1 MPTDDLKVK
10 VDIEPKE
17 LDARFDNTPFKN
29 IDEPG
34 VYNTPTKAVPLP
46 PTEIGIDVDKQFF
59 EDILEA
65 NKMSELDISAIQSFS
80 QLAQTRD
87 QLYTLL
93 DNMAEDPTIA
103 AVLRDYAD
111 DATEL
116 NEDGKIVWAES
127 SDSNCAKMVTFLLD
141 TMNVD
146 KYIYQWVKGLCRY
159 GDVYFRLFRK
169 SELEDPLFTNVEESE
184 PDKFDDFV
192 EKEMDTQK
200 KKSLN
205 EDVIFKAYS
214 KNDHYCHY
222 IEMMPNPAEN
232 FELTRH
238 GKTFGYIKADVSSS
252 VQANNNPVL
261 TSQIRYSFKRNDI
274 TVSEATE
281 YVHACLDDGT
291 SRVPESVNI
300 FLTDD
305 TSAAAPQVAYNVR
318 RGKSILYDAYQAWR
332 LLSLLE
338 NSVLLNRLTKS
349 QLIRLITIDV
359 GGMPREDAGPIM
371 RSVKQQLEQKAAI
384 NVSKYLEEYTNPG
397 PIENN
402 VYWTTR
408 NGLGNIS
415 IQNIGGEYD
424 PKSLVDLEYYRDKM
438 FGALSVPKQF
448 YGFTEDGAGFNGGTS
463 LSILSAQYAKKIK
476 HIQNAILQALT
487 DAINLMLIDKQLD
500 RYINKFQLRMTP
512 PITQD
517 ELDRRENLS
526 NRIGVVQDI
535 WNLID
540 DVNDPVIALKIKK
553 ALLSK
558 TLTDSEVIQ
567 LLQEQIDKTAQEEVE
582 TEETPTESG
591 SVESSSSSELE
602 APATETDSSK
612 SLADA
617 ISDDVLGEEE
627 TEEVAQEETILPSA
641 EDLGLDFTDNGN
653 PEFA

>member
-1 MPTDDLKVK
+1 MPSDNVK
-10 VDIEPKE
+10 IEIEPKDLGAE
-17 LDARFDNTPFKN
+17 FENTPFEN
-29 IDEPG
+29 IDSDN
-34 VYNTPTKAVPLP
+34 VYGQKTQAVPAP
-46 PTEIGIDVDKQFF
+46 GTDIGIDVDKQFF

-65 NKMSELDISAIQSFS
+65 NKTGDLDMSAIQSFT

-93 DNMAEDPTIA
+93 DNMAEDSVIA
-103 AVLRDYAD
+103 AVLRDYAG
-111 DATEL
+111 DATEM
-116 NEDGKIVWAES
+116 NEDGKIMWVES
-127 SDSNCAKMVTFLLD
+127 SDANCAKMVSFLLD

-146 KYIYQWVKGLCRY
+146 KHLYSWVSKLCKY

-169 SELEDPLFTNVEESE
+169 SELEDPLFKTVEQS
-184 PDKFDDFV
+184 PDEFDNFV
-192 EKEMDTQK
+192 EKELDPK
-200 KKSLN
+200 RKKSLN
-205 EDVIFKAYS
+205 EDVVFKTYS
-214 KNDHYCHY
+214 SNDHYSHY
-222 IEMMPNPAEN
+222 IEMVPNPAEN
-232 FELTRH
+232 FELVRH
-238 GKTFGYIKADVSSS
+238 GKTYGFIKADVNTS
-252 VQANNNPVL
+252 VFTNDNPTL
-261 TSQIRYSFKRNDI
+261 LSQIRYSFKKNDVV
-274 TVSEATE
+274 VSEATE

-291 SRVPESVNI
+291 SRVPETVDI

-305 TSAAAPQVAYNVR
+305 TSVNAPQVSYNVR
-318 RGKSILYDAYQAWR
+318 RGRSILYDAYQAWR

-359 GGMPREDAGPIM
+359 GGMPREDAVPIM
-371 RSVKQQLEQKAAI
+371 RSLKQQLEQKAAI

-408 NGLGNIS
+408 NGLGNIN

-424 PKSLVDLEYYRDKM
+424 PKSLIDLEYYRDKM

-476 HIQNAILQALT
+476 RIQNAIIQAIT

-500 RYINKFQLRMTP
+500 DYVNKFQLRMTP

-526 NRIGVVQDI
+526 NKIAVAQDT
-535 WNLID
+535 WNLLD
-540 DVNDPVIALKIKK
+540 DIEDPVIALKIKK

-558 TLTDSEVIQ
+558 TLTDAEVID
-567 LLQEQIDKTAQEEVE
+567 LLQEQIDKAKAQEEESSGSEVNE
-582 TEETPTESG
+582 ENEAPEEETGVSSTTSEPT
-591 SVESSSSSELE
+591 
-602 APATETDSSK
+602 

-617 ISDDVLGEEE
+617 IGANTEGEIEVAEEE
-627 TEEVAQEETILPSA
+627 PAAETILPSG
-641 EDLGLDFTDNGN
+641 EDLGLDFTDNNN
-653 PEFA
+653 PEFS

>member
-1 MPTDDLKVK
+1 MPSDNVKIEIKPKDLGA
-10 VDIEPKE
+10 EFE
-17 LDARFDNTPFKN
+17 NTPFEN
-29 IDEPG
+29 IDSDN
-34 VYNTPTKAVPLP
+34 VYGQKTQAVPAP
-46 PTEIGIDVDKQFF
+46 GTNIGIDVDKQFF

-65 NKMSELDISAIQSFS
+65 NKAGDLDMSAIQSFT

-93 DNMAEDPTIA
+93 DNMAEDSVIA
-103 AVLRDYAD
+103 AVLRDYAG
-111 DATEL
+111 DATEM
-116 NEDGKIVWAES
+116 NEDGKIMWVES
-127 SDSNCAKMVTFLLD
+127 SDANCAKMVSFLLD

-146 KYIYQWVKGLCRY
+146 KHLYSWVSKLCKY
-159 GDVYFRLFRK
+159 GDVYFRLYRK
-169 SELEDPLFTNVEESE
+169 SELEDPLFKTVEQSSDE
-184 PDKFDDFV
+184 FDNFV
-192 EKEMDTQK
+192 EKELDPK
-200 KKSLN
+200 RKKSLN
-205 EDVIFKAYS
+205 EDVVFKTYS
-214 KNDHYCHY
+214 ANDHYSHY
-222 IEMMPNPAEN
+222 IEMVPNPAEN
-232 FELTRH
+232 FELVRH
-238 GKTFGYIKADVSSS
+238 GKTYGFIKADVNTS
-252 VQANNNPVL
+252 VFTNDNPTL
-261 TSQIRYSFKRNDI
+261 LSQIRYSFKRNDVV
-274 TVSEATE
+274 VSEATE

-291 SRVPESVNI
+291 SRVPETVDI

-305 TSAAAPQVAYNVR
+305 TSANAPQVSYNVR

-359 GGMPREDAGPIM
+359 GGMPREDAVPIM
-371 RSVKQQLEQKAAI
+371 RSLKQQLEQKAAI

-408 NGLGNIS
+408 NGLGNIN

-424 PKSLVDLEYYRDKM
+424 PKSLIDLEYYRDKM

-476 HIQNAILQALT
+476 HIQNAIIQAIT

-500 RYINKFQLRMTP
+500 DYVNKFQLRMTP

-526 NRIGVVQDI
+526 NKIAVVQDT
-535 WNLID
+535 WNLLD
-540 DVNDPVIALKIKK
+540 DIEDPVIALKIKK

-558 TLTDSEVIQ
+558 TLTDAEVID
-567 LLQEQIDKTAQEEVE
+567 LLQEQIDKTESQEEDGGVSETNVENEAPEEE
-582 TEETPTESG
+582 TEISSTTSEPT
-591 SVESSSSSELE
+591 
-602 APATETDSSK
+602 

-617 ISDDVLGEEE
+617 IGANTEGEIEVAEEE
-627 TEEVAQEETILPSA
+627 PAAETILPSG
-641 EDLGLDFTDNGN
+641 EDLGLDFTDNNN
-653 PEFA
+653 PEFS

>member
-1 MPTDDLKVK
+1 MSSD
-10 VDIEPKE
+10 DIEIKVEPKDLGPE
-17 LDARFDNTPFKN
+17 FENTPFKN
-29 IDEPG
+29 VKDDIYG
-34 VYNTPTKAVPLP
+34 KKLKAVPAP
-46 PTEIGIDVDKQFF
+46 GTDIGIDVDKQFF

-65 NKMSELDISAIQSFS
+65 NKTGDLDMSAIQSFT

-87 QLYTLL
+87 QLYSLL
-93 DNMAEDPTIA
+93 DNMAEDSIIA
-103 AVLRDYAD
+103 AVLRDYAG
-111 DATEL
+111 DATEM

-127 SDSNCAKMVTFLLD
+127 SDANCAKMISFLLN

-146 KYIYQWVKGLCRY
+146 KYIYSWVSKLCRY

-169 SELEDPLFTNVEESE
+169 SELEDPLFKEIKTSSDE
-184 PDKFDDFV
+184 FDSFV
-192 EKEMDTQK
+192 ENEINSK

-205 EDVIFKAYS
+205 EDIIFKTYS
-214 KNDHYCHY
+214 KNDHYSHY
-222 IEMMPNPAEN
+222 IEAVPNPAET

-238 GKTFGYIKADVSSS
+238 GKTYGFIKADISTS
-252 VQANNNPVL
+252 VFAEENPAL
-261 TSQIRYSFKRNDI
+261 LSQIRYTFKKDDV

-291 SRVPESVNI
+291 GRVPETVNI

-305 TSAAAPQVAYNVR
+305 TSVDAPQMSYNVR
-318 RGKSILYDAYQAWR
+318 RGKSLLYDAYQAWR

-338 NSVLLNRLTKS
+338 NSLLVNRVTKS

-371 RSVKQQLEQKAAI
+371 RALKQQLEQKAAI

-408 NGLGNIS
+408 NGLGGIN

-424 PKSLVDLEYYRDKM
+424 PKSLIDIEYYRDKM

-476 HIQNAILQALT
+476 RVQNAILQALT

-500 RYINKFQLRMTP
+500 DYINKFQLRMTP

-526 NRIGVVQDI
+526 NKIAVVQDT
-535 WNLID
+535 WNLLD
-540 DVNDPVIALKIKK
+540 DIEDPAIALKIKK

-558 TLTDSEVIQ
+558 TLTDAEVINLIQ
-567 LLQEQIDKTAQEEVE
+567 DQIDQIEAQEESSENVPSE
-582 TEETPTESG
+582 DTEELDELT
-591 SVESSSSSELE
+591 VDDQALSSE
-602 APATETDSSK
+602 PA
-612 SLADA
+612 SLANA
-617 ISDDVLGEEE
+617 IGSNTEGEIEAAE
-627 TEEVAQEETILPSA
+627 EETILPSG
-641 EDLGLDFTDNGN
+641 EDLGLDFTDNNN
-653 PEFA
+653 PEFS